1 MPDKRKVL
9 IIDDDRPLTQL
20 YAAQLRQA
28 GYAALIAEDA
38 MQGFMFAQREMPDAI
53 LLDVN
58 MPAGGG
64 MMLFD
69 KLNKSVKTSGTPV
82 VIVTASTDPKIDA
95 EGKAKGAR
103 AVLRKPVDKDTL
115 LAELARVFDSAP

>member
-1 MPDKRKVL
+1 MAEKRKIL

-20 YAAQLRQA
+20 FASQLRQA
-28 GYAALIAEDA
+28 GYAAVIAEDA

-82 VIVTASTDPKIDA
+82 VIVTASADPKVEA

-103 AVLRKPVDKDTL
+103 AVLRKPVDQHTL
-115 LAELARVFDSAP
+115 LTELARVFGSAT

>member
-1 MPDKRKVL
+1 MPEKRKVL

-20 YAAQLRQA
+20 YASQLRQA
-28 GYAALIAEDA
+28 GYVAVIAEDA
-38 MQGFMFAQREMPDAI
+38 MQGFMFAQRELPDAI
-53 LLDVN
+53 LLDVM

-82 VIVTASTDPKIDA
+82 VIVTASPDPKIEAD
-95 EGKAKGAR
+95 GRAKGAR
-103 AVLRKPVDKDTL
+103 AVLRKPVDRDTL
-115 LAELARVFDSAP
+115 LAELARVFDSPP